1 MLLQDRGTYPGGIR
15 MSRYQEIKEKLLSTP
30 RTWLVTGG
38 AGFIG
43 SNLVKSL
50 LQLGQYVRVLDD
62 LSTGYWENV
71 AQVIKETG
79 HQKTENLTFRNG
91 DIYSL
96 ETCSSLCEGVDYV
109 LHQAAQV
116 SVPLSMEDP
125 LLNNRTNVDGF
136 LNMLAAARN
145 SGVKTFVF
153 ASSCAVYGN
162 DPELPKTED
171 MKGFPVSPYGL
182 TKLMAEQ
189 YAALYHS
196 IYGSR
201 PIGLRYFNVFGP
213 RQDPGG
219 AYAAVIPRWISMLLS
234 GRSPVIYGDGEQ
246 TRDFCHIDNVVQ
258 ANILA
263 ACTVNEE
270 AFGQVF
276 NVGCGRSTSL
286 NELFGLILDS
296 MRRTGLDVNGPRP
309 IHEAPREGDI
319 IHSKAD
325 ITKARTFLGYEPQ
338 VSVSQGLERSIRWYL
353 DNLK

>member
-162 DPELPKTED
+162 DPELPKT
-171 MKGFPVSPYGL
+171 
-182 TKLMAEQ
+182 
-189 YAALYHS
+189 
-196 IYGSR
+196 
-201 PIGLRYFNVFGP
+201 
-213 RQDPGG
+213 
-219 AYAAVIPRWISMLLS
+219 
-234 GRSPVIYGDGEQ
+234 
-246 TRDFCHIDNVVQ
+246 
-258 ANILA
+258 
-263 ACTVNEE
+263 
-270 AFGQVF
+270 
-276 NVGCGRSTSL
+276 
-286 NELFGLILDS
+286 
-296 MRRTGLDVNGPRP
+296 
-309 IHEAPREGDI
+309 
-319 IHSKAD
+319 
-325 ITKARTFLGYEPQ
+325 
-338 VSVSQGLERSIRWYL
+338 
-353 DNLK
+353 